1 MFEKFGEFDSFEE
14 INMSAKG
21 LKDEGDKENLY
32 VLAAENGIDKA
43 MVDMFLEGDIDFICD
58 AETAALGKLSIEQE
72 DVKAQE
78 IMIDW
83 VDYIKGC
90 VAKEPQ
96 MAAAVR
102 KKGKTLKGCVAE
114 LLVWSMKN
122 AKPVDKDIIKMAK
135 AHERTTLGIPG
146 MATVKKIIREYYLG
160 K

>member
-1 MFEKFGEFDSFEE
+1 MFEKFGEFNSYEE
-14 INMSAKG
+14 INKSAKG
-21 LKDEGDKENLY
+21 LKDEGDKDSLY
-32 VLAAENGIDKA
+32 EMAKENGIDKD
-43 MVDMFLEGDIDFICD
+43 MVDMFLDGDIDFICD
-58 AETAALGKLSIEQE
+58 AESAAIGKLDIEQE

-83 VDYIKGC
+83 VNYIKGC

-102 KKGKTLKGCVAE
+102 MKGKSLKGCVAE

-122 AKPVDKDIIKMAK
+122 AKPVDKDIIKLAK